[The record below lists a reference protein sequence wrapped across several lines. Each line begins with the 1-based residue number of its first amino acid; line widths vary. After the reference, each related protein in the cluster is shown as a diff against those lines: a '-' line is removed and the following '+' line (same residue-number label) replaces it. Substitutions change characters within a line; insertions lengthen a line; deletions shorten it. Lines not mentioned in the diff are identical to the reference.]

1 MEQLAENLWHLQYT
15 LKLLGADMQ
24 RHVAVMR
31 LSSGQAVI
39 HSTGPFTSQD
49 IADINALGPVGWIMD
64 VMLRHDTFS
73 KQGHEAFPQAIFLGP
88 NGFSEVV
95 GFPTEPLLP
104 ATVRLG
110 QVKSRSFLWTGIPS
124 VQEYAVLHRTSR
136 TLIVADLFF
145 DPDPKA
151 SGWTHFLM
159 SLVAGRKEGPGI
171 SRALKLATKDKVAFR
186 QSLEKIGEW
195 DFDRIIVGHGAIIAS
210 DGKRRF
216 HEALHASGF

>member
-1 MEQLAENLWHLQYT
+1 MQPLAENLWHLQYT

-31 LSSGQAVI
+31 LSSGQVVV
-39 HSTGPFTSQD
+39 HSTGPFSSQD
-49 IADINALGPVGWIMD
+49 VAGINALGPVGWVMD

-73 KQGHEAFPQAIFLGP
+73 KVGHEAFPQAVFLGP

-95 GFPTEPLLP
+95 GFSTTPLLP
-104 ATVRLG
+104 PPPAWGDEIVVLS
-110 QVKSRSFLWTGIPS
+110 VDGIPS
-124 VQEYAVLHRTSR
+124 VQEHAVLHRSSR

-145 DPDPKA
+145 DPDPES

-159 SLVAGRKEGPGI
+159 SLVAGRKDGPGI
-171 SRALKLATKDKVAFR
+171 SRAFKLATKDKEAFR
-186 QSLEKIGEW
+186 KSLEKIGEW
-195 DFDRIIVGHGAIIAS
+195 DFDRIIVGHGAIIPS
-210 DGKRRF
+210 DGKRHF

>member
-31 LSSGQAVI
+31 LSSGQVVI
-39 HSTGPFTSQD
+39 HSTGPFTTQD
-49 IADINALGPVGWIMD
+49 TADINALGPVGWIMD

-73 KQGHEAFPQAIFLGP
+73 KQGHAAFPQAAFLGP
-88 NGFSEVV
+88 NGFSDVV

-104 ATVRLG
+104 QPDWDGEIAVLP
-110 QVKSRSFLWTGIPS
+110 VDGIPS